1 MLKNSCFQAQ
11 QLIKMPL
18 NFYFKVS
25 RQSVIGKT
33 KQPWYWTPL
42 CWCSSCDIKRTRKSK
57 GAHGCAGKKFNG
69 GFCKVRREL
78 WQTEEQIW
86 RKRSSSVSTA
96 SSILTTKPKHIFI
109 ASSQIIFNW
118 KIHAEWRQ
126 IRWKKQETVFYSR
139 IWNQKG
145 EAVKYETIKQLSKN
159 RQRNYHLQKSAS
171 AGE

>member
-1 MLKNSCFQAQ
+1 
-11 QLIKMPL
+11 MPL
-18 NFYFKVS
+18 TFYSKVS
-25 RQSVIGKT
+25 RQSMWLAKS
-33 KQPWYWTPL
+33 KQPWYWNPL
-42 CWCSSCDIKRTRKSK
+42 CCCSSCDIKRTRKSK

-69 GFCKVRREL
+69 GFCKVREL

-109 ASSQIIFNW
+109 AISQIVFNW

-126 IRWKKQETVFYSR
+126 IRRNMENTLRGREVLYSR
-139 IWNQKG
+139 IWNEKG

>member
-1 MLKNSCFQAQ
+1 MCDWRNPNHHDIETCFTGAPLVTLKGQENQKALMVVQAKS
-11 QLIKMPL
+11 LMV
-18 NFYFKVS
+18 VS
-25 RQSVIGKT
+25 AKWG
-33 KQPWYWTPL
+33 
-42 CWCSSCDIKRTRKSK
+42 
-57 GAHGCAGKKFNG
+57 
-69 GFCKVRREL
+69 EL

-126 IRWKKQETVFYSR
+126 IRRNMENTLRGREVFYSR
-139 IWNQKG
+139 IWNEKG